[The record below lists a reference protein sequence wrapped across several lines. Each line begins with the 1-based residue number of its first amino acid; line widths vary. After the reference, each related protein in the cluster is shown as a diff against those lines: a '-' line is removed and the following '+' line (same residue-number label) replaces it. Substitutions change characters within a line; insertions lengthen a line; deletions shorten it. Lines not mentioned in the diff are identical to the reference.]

1 MNSAKDV
8 THRHFALGGKVMSE
22 HCTLAIHRTASGY
35 LFRIA
40 GRGTMR
46 ESPSVRD
53 FVCGAIED
61 GADIVLDL
69 SACEYLDSTFLGCLV
84 MLHDRGKS
92 CDGSFAILA
101 DESVREKLL
110 SSVGLHRFL
119 SFTVECP
126 DCIGDPVTLNVS
138 ALERIEFGQHL
149 LETHRRLAELGGPAA
164 GAFRRVA
171 EELAR
176 ELKDLSS

>member
-1 MNSAKDV
+1 
-8 THRHFALGGKVMSE
+8 MSE
-22 HCTLAIHRTASGY
+22 PCTLTIHRTASGY

-61 GADIVLDL
+61 GADVVLDL

-84 MLHDRGKS
+84 MLHERGKS
-92 CDGSFAILA
+92 CDGSFAVFA

-110 SSVGLHRFL
+110 GSVRLHRFL
-119 SFTVECP
+119 TFTDECP
-126 DCIGDPVTLNVS
+126 NCIGDPVTLNVS
-138 ALERIEFGQHL
+138 ILERIEFGQHL
-149 LETHRRLAELGGPAA
+149 LETHRKLAELGGPAA
-164 GAFRRVA
+164 GTFRKVA
-171 EELAR
+171 EQLEKEL
-176 ELKDLSS
+176 DDPSS